1 MKKAA
6 IILAGGK
13 GKRFQDSSGHWQDKS
28 LALLRGKPLL
38 VHAIESVCDMVDELI
53 VCVNDKQRREAYE
66 AVLKSHAVGETR
78 IRIDERFDGLG
89 GPLVG
94 IFTGLKTV
102 EAELCLTLP
111 GDVPML
117 QGAVA
122 ERMFE
127 EAEAAAVAVP
137 MWPNG
142 RLETLTMTLQ
152 KVWAYEPALTL
163 CILGRPRSD
172 DLFRAAPF
180 AKFLSITQ
188 LSNID
193 PQLKSFVNINAAV
206 DLEKLEPRRSE
217 GPVREDICIYR
228 DTASQKELHLIQEAA
243 KVLRQGMFGE
253 TADLFSHCA
262 QTLEAKGSFFWAAI
276 TREKAGTSLLGAA
289 KLGKNQAAPEA
300 KVALTMA
307 AELYGKEAI
316 ELEKRNCYFL
326 ALRAKNDQAWCKK
339 QIRS

>member
-38 VHAIESVCDMVDELI
+38 VHAIESVCDIVDELI
-53 VCVNDKQRREAYE
+53 VCVNDEQRREAYG
-66 AVLKSHAVGETR
+66 AVLKNHAVCEAR
-78 IRIDERFDGLG
+78 IRIDEQFDGLG

-94 IFTGLKTV
+94 IFTGLKAV

-111 GDVPML
+111 GDMPMF
-117 QGAVA
+117 QKPVA

-152 KVWAYEPALTL
+152 KLWAFEPALAL
-163 CILGRPRSD
+163 CLLGRPRSD

-180 AKFLSITQ
+180 AKFLSTTQ
-188 LSNID
+188 LSDID
-193 PQLKSFVNINAAV
+193 PQLKSFVNINAMV
-206 DLEKLEPRRSE
+206 DLERLEPRRSE
-217 GPVREDICIYR
+217 GSVKEDICIQR
-228 DTASQKELHLIQEAA
+228 DTASQKELHLVQQAA
-243 KVLRQGMFGE
+243 KVLQERKFGE
-253 TADLFSHCA
+253 AAELFTNCA
-262 QTLEAKGSFFWAAI
+262 QTLEVKDAFFWAAI
-276 TREKAGTSLLGAA
+276 TLEKAGTSLSRAA
-289 KLGKNQAAPEA
+289 KSDKKQAPPEA
-300 KVALTMA
+300 KAALIRA
-307 AELYGKEAI
+307 AELYGKEAS
-316 ELEKRNCYFL
+316 ELEKRKCHFL
-326 ALRAKNDQAWCKK
+326 TLRAKNDQAWCKK
-339 QIRS
+339 QTLA